1 MILLSLLL
9 FFQPAFAKDT
19 VGVRKVKASSCEVS
33 QINLGLGLTT
43 QIVFEQEPKL
53 TLYADKKHFK
63 ITSNDLAPRSLAII
77 PFFEPNELNLFRDAS
92 GALLPPDQ
100 LATALNKSF
109 KTNLFVF
116 FKNNNQL
123 MFELKFSSKEKADY
137 VVKMHQTFGKDCAL

>member
-1 MILLSLLL
+1 MTLIHLLL
-9 FFQPAFAKDT
+9 FFQFTFAANT
-19 VGVRKVKASSCEVS
+19 LGVRKVTATSCEVT

-77 PFFEPNELNLFRDAS
+77 PFFESGEMNLFRDS
-92 GALLPPDQ
+92 QGNLLPPDK
-100 LATALNKSF
+100 LASALNNSF

-123 MFELKFSSKEKADY
+123 MFELKFSPKEKADY
-137 VVKMHQTFGKDCAL
+137 VVKVKQNFGKECVL